1 MPELT
6 TTFLVIQVV
15 EGNTRLAA
23 ETLVL
28 LTRNPYSQKNLEGFN
43 GSRVPCRG
51 KSLLPMTHCGPSE
64 P

>member
-28 LTRNPYSQKNLEGFN
+28 LTRNP
-43 GSRVPCRG
+43 
-51 KSLLPMTHCGPSE
+51 
-64 P
+64 